1 MGFFEEKIAG
11 RTVFKG
17 RILQLDVDKVRL
29 DDGSVAERECV
40 RHSGGAAVLYALR
53 EGGICKILLVKQFR
67 YLYGKEIWEIPAGKL
82 ELGEDPLLAAKRELE
97 EETGYIDGELVP
109 LLKIYPSVGYTDEV
123 IHVFEAKG
131 CRPDVRKPDEGEF
144 LDVKLI
150 NLNDV
155 LKMLDDGEICDAKT
169 VAAIYKYCL
178 KNGIEI

>member
-40 RHSGGAAVLYALR
+40 RHSGGAAVLLIKD
-53 EGGICKILLVKQFR
+53 GKILLVKQFR
-67 YLYGKEIWEIPAGKL
+67 YLYGKEIYEIPAGKL
-82 ELGEDPLLAAKRELE
+82 NGGEEPMAGAKRELE
-97 EETGYIDGELVP
+97 EETGYIGGELVP

-131 CRPDVRKPDEGEF
+131 CRPDLRKPDEGEF

-150 NLNDV
+150 DLNV
-155 LKMLDDGEICDAKT
+155 ALKMIDEGEICDAKT